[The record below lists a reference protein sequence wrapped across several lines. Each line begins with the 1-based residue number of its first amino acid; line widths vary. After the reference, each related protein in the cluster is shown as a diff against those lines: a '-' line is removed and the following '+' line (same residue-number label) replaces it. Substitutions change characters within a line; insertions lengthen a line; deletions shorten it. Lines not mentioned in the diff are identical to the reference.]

1 MQDKFMKEAFGLAI
15 ENIQTGRGGPFAAL
29 VVKDGE
35 VVARGTNLVTSANDP
50 TAHAE
55 VMAIRRACA
64 ALRSFQLTGCD
75 LYTTCEPCPM
85 CLGAIYWARLDRV
98 FFASTRD
105 DAADAGFDDAMLY
118 DELARPLAAR
128 SIPMIPLMTDEG
140 QRVFN
145 AWQHY
150 EGRVEY

>member
-1 MQDKFMKEAFGLAI
+1 MREAVALAI
-15 ENIQTGRGGPFAAL
+15 ENVQTGRGGPFAAL
-29 VVKDGE
+29 VVKGND

-55 VMAIRRACA
+55 VMAIRRACT
-64 ALRSFQLTGCD
+64 ALGSFQLTGCD

-98 FFASTRD
+98 FFASTRH
-105 DAADAGFDDAMLY
+105 DAADAGFDDAFLY
-118 DELARPLAAR
+118 DELTKALADR
-128 SIPMIPLMTDEG
+128 TIPMIPLLPTEG
-140 QRVFN
+140 DRAFA
-145 AWQHY
+145 AWREY

>member
-1 MQDKFMKEAFGLAI
+1 
-15 ENIQTGRGGPFAAL
+15 FAAL

-55 VMAIRRACA
+55 VMALRRACA

-75 LYTTCEPCPM
+75 LYTTCQPCPM
-85 CLGAIYWARLDRV
+85 CPGAIYRARLDRV
-98 FFASTRD
+98 VVASTRD
-105 DAADAGFDDAMLY
+105 DAADAVFDDAMLY
-118 DELARPLAAR
+118 DEPARPLAAR

-145 AWQHY
+145 AWQY
-150 EGRVEY
+150 YQGRVEYSSLRWRSALTGK